1 MTEEY
6 KKPAIHVWAGRLIIF
21 ISYSIIVVNCFF
33 MDNAVSEMRQKM
45 QKAFLNLA
53 EDLSTVRTGRA
64 MPSLVENVIISVYG
78 GTQRLK
84 IKELATISASDPQTL
99 VLSPFDSSITDEIQ
113 KGIME
118 ANIGLTPSADG
129 NIIRISIPALS
140 EERRKEL
147 IKLMKQ
153 KLENGKITIR
163 QIRQDA
169 RNIARKQHNEKQI
182 SEEQMYR
189 LDQDI
194 QKITDEVILGVGEMG
209 KKKEGELMQ
218 I

>member
-1 MTEEY
+1 
-6 KKPAIHVWAGRLIIF
+6 
-21 ISYSIIVVNCFF
+21 
-33 MDNAVSEMRQKM
+33 MDNIISEMRQKM
-45 QKAFLNLA
+45 QKALMVLQ

-64 MPSLVENVIISVYG
+64 MPSLVENVVVSVYQ

-99 VLSPFDSSITDEIQ
+99 VLAPFDPSITGEIQ

-118 ANIGLTPSADG
+118 ANIGLTPSSDG

-140 EERRKEL
+140 EERRREL

-153 KLENGKITIR
+153 KLENGRIAIR

-169 RNIARKQHNEKQI
+169 RNIVRKKHNDKEI

-189 LDQDI
+189 IDQDI
-194 QKITDEVILGVGEMG
+194 QKITDEIILSVDEMG
-209 KKKEGELMQ
+209 RKKESELMQ

>member
-1 MTEEY
+1 
-6 KKPAIHVWAGRLIIF
+6 
-21 ISYSIIVVNCFF
+21 
-33 MDNAVSEMRQKM
+33 MDETVSEMRQKM
-45 QKAFLNLA
+45 QKALLVLQ

-64 MPSLVENVIISVYG
+64 MPSLVENVVVSVYT

-84 IKELATISASDPQTL
+84 IKELAQISASDPQTL
-99 VLSPFDSSITDEIQ
+99 VLQPFDPSIAAEIQ

-118 ANIGLTPSADG
+118 ANIGLTPSSDG
-129 NIIRISIPALS
+129 NIIRISIPPLS
-140 EERRKEL
+140 QERRVEL

-153 KLENGKITIR
+153 KLESGKIVIR

-169 RNIARKQHNEKQI
+169 RNIVRKQHNDKEI

-189 LDQDI
+189 VDQEI
-194 QKITDEVILGVGEMG
+194 QKITDEVMIPVDEMG
-209 KKKEGELMQ
+209 NKKEAELMQ

>member
-1 MTEEY
+1 
-6 KKPAIHVWAGRLIIF
+6 
-21 ISYSIIVVNCFF
+21 
-33 MDNAVSEMRQKM
+33 MDKISEMRQKM
-45 QKAFLNLA
+45 QQALGVLQGDLA
-53 EDLSTVRTGRA
+53 TVRTGRA
-64 MPSLVENVIISVYG
+64 MPSLVENVIVSVYE

-84 IKELATISASDPQTL
+84 IKELATIAASDPQTL
-99 VLSPFDSSITDEIQ
+99 VLQPFDPAIAAEIQ

-118 ANIGLTPSADG
+118 ANIGLTPSSDG
-129 NIIRISIPALS
+129 QVIRISIPALS
-140 EERRKEL
+140 QERRVEL

-153 KLENGKITIR
+153 KLENGKISIR

-169 RNIARKQHNEKQI
+169 RNVIRKQHLDKEI

-194 QKITDEVILGVGEMG
+194 QKITDEVIVAVDEIGS
-209 KKKEGELMQ
+209 KKEAELMQ

>member
-1 MTEEY
+1 
-6 KKPAIHVWAGRLIIF
+6 
-21 ISYSIIVVNCFF
+21 
-33 MDNAVSEMRQKM
+33 MDDVVSEMLQKM
-45 QKAFLNLA
+45 QKALQVLQ

-64 MPSLVENVIISVYG
+64 MPSLVENVIVNVYG
-78 GTQRLK
+78 GTQKLR

-99 VLSPFDSSITDEIQ
+99 VLQPFDPSIAGEIQ

-118 ANIGLTPSADG
+118 ANVGLTPSSDG
-129 NIIRISIPALS
+129 QIIRISIPTLS
-140 EERRKEL
+140 EERRRDL

-153 KLENGKITIR
+153 KLENGRITIR

-169 RNIARKQHNEKQI
+169 RNIVRKKHNDKEI

-189 LDQDI
+189 IDQDI
-194 QKITDEVILGVGEMG
+194 QKITDEIMIPVDEMG
-209 KKKEGELMQ
+209 NKKEAELMQ

>member
-1 MTEEY
+1 
-6 KKPAIHVWAGRLIIF
+6 
-21 ISYSIIVVNCFF
+21 
-33 MDNAVSEMRQKM
+33 MDDAVLQMRARM
-45 QKAFLNLA
+45 QKALLVLQ

-64 MPSLVENVIISVYG
+64 MPSLVENMVVSVYAG
-78 GTQRLK
+78 AQKLR

-99 VLSPFDSSITDEIQ
+99 VLQPFDPSIAGEIQ

-118 ANIGLTPSADG
+118 ANIGLTPSSNG
-129 NIIRISIPALS
+129 NIIRISIPPLS
-140 EERRKEL
+140 QERRVEL

-153 KLENGKITIR
+153 KLENGKIVIR

-169 RNIARKQHNEKQI
+169 RNIVRKQHNDKEI

-189 LDQDI
+189 IDQDI
-194 QKITDEVILGVGEMG
+194 QKITDEIMIPVDEMG
-209 KKKEGELMQ
+209 RKKEVELLQ